1 MKKIFDYI
9 LGVAIA
15 CCLGACADLDLNPL
29 SEGSSENWYSDETE
43 IQMSLNDL
51 WRADFF
57 PIDLLRWSDDC
68 LFRDGS
74 NEITAGT
81 MTSQSST
88 PSTRWSS
95 LYKAISRSQK
105 IIAALEGGSAAGL
118 SEARVNN
125 FIGQAYFMM
134 GFAYGEL
141 TMYFGDC
148 VLSKED
154 MSLEEAFKT
163 TRSPKS
169 EVLAYAYECLD
180 KAASLLSESY
190 SGTQVPTT
198 GAALGFKARFA
209 LYHGDWSTA
218 VAACEKVMALG
229 DKGIYKLHSSYRELF
244 QSDKSEELMWYFK
257 GDLSLKSGV
266 GNDLFTHV
274 GWVMPRQYSGGTAN
288 HSPSIQLAMSYT
300 CIDGLPIDES
310 PLYNPKDPF
319 ENRDPRMKMTI
330 QPFKTAYSS
339 DIEEYEQSK
348 KDGTFPEKYPD
359 YINHGYE
366 YNPSPYAITVYRVS
380 DGKMVN
386 NTDSKARNEH
396 SAYNGLMLKK
406 YTRPDWVD
414 FRSYGL
420 ICGNAYPY
428 LRYAEILMT
437 YIEAKNEL
445 GTVTQDD
452 LDKSINKVR
461 ERAYNGSGIP
471 YPRVTVASQA
481 ELRKIIRMERR
492 VEFAWENDRYNCI
505 RRWGLMEKTHNIPM
519 YYLNRSWS
527 GGADWNGL
535 VEGSNRTLSTGFLN
549 HLKNWDEGN
558 YPFGGI
564 PKIDENGI
572 PDVKFMEDAGYI
584 VPFYQMH
591 FEAPKNYL
599 WPIPAN
605 DILVN
610 PTLSQNTGW

>member
-1 MKKIFDYI
+1 MNKIINHI
-9 LGVAIA
+9 LAIA
-15 CCLGACADLDLNPL
+15 VVCSLGACANLDLNPL
-29 SEGSSENWYSDETE
+29 SEGSSENWYTDETE
-43 IQMSLNDL
+43 IQMSFNDL
-51 WRADFF
+51 WRDDFF
-57 PIDLLRWSDDC
+57 PIDEVYWSDDC

-81 MTSQSST
+81 MTSQSGT
-88 PSTRWSS
+88 ASTRWSCM
-95 LYKAISRSQK
+95 YKAISRSQK
-105 IIAALEGGSAAGL
+105 IIEALQSGRATGL
-118 SEARVNN
+118 SEAKINN
-125 FIGQAYFMM
+125 YIGQAYFMQ

-148 VLSKED
+148 VLSTED
-154 MSLEEAFKT
+154 MSLDEAFQA

-169 EVLAYAYECLD
+169 QVLAYAYECLD
-180 KAASLLSESY
+180 KAASMLPYTY
-190 SGTQVPTT
+190 SGTQVPTA

-209 LYHGDWSTA
+209 LYHEDWATA
-218 VAACEKVMALG
+218 VDACEKVM
-229 DKGIYKLHSSYRELF
+229 KLADNGVYSLHGNYQELF
-244 QSDKSEELMWYFK
+244 KADKSPELMWYFK
-257 GDLSLKSGV
+257 GDLSQKV
-266 GNDLFTHV
+266 GIGALFKNV
-274 GWVMPRQYSGGTAN
+274 GRALIRQYAGGVAN
-288 HSPSIQLAMSYT
+288 HSPSVQLACSYT

-319 ENRDPRMKMTI
+319 VNRDPRMKMTI
-330 QPFKTAYSS
+330 QPFKTAYSE
-339 DIEEYEQSK
+339 DLEEYEQSK
-348 KDGTFPEKYPD
+348 KDGTFPKKFPE
-359 YINHGYE
+359 YINHGFE

-406 YTRPDWVD
+406 FVRDEWVN
-414 FRSYGL
+414 FRQYGNV
-420 ICGNAYPY
+420 GPNVYPY

-437 YIEAKNEL
+437 YIEAKNEM

-461 ERAYNGSGIP
+461 ERAYNGSGIE

-481 ELRKIIRMERR
+481 ALRKIIRMERR
-492 VEFAWENDRYNCI
+492 VEFAWENDRYNCL
-505 RRWGLMEKTHNIPM
+505 RRWGIMEKTHNIPM
-519 YYLNRSWS
+519 YYLNRAWS
-527 GGADWNGL
+527 GGADWNGK
-535 VEGSNRTLSTGFLN
+535 VEGSNRTLSSGFLN

-558 YPFGGI
+558 YPFGGV

-610 PTLSQNTGW
+610 ENLSQNPGW

>member
-1 MKKIFDYI
+1 MKKIINFFV
-9 LGVAIA
+9 GVVVV
-15 CCLGACADLDLNPL
+15 CGLGACANLDINPL

-51 WRADFF
+51 WRNDFF
-57 PIDLLRWSDDC
+57 PIDEVFWSDDV

-88 PSTRWSS
+88 PSTRWSTM
-95 LYKAISRSQK
+95 YKAVSRSQK
-105 IIAALEGGSAAGL
+105 IIAALEGGKAAKVP
-118 SEARVNN
+118 EAKVKS
-125 FIGQAYFMM
+125 FLGQAYFMM

-148 VLSKED
+148 VLSKAD
-154 MSLEEAFKT
+154 LTLEEAFKA

-180 KAASLLSESY
+180 KAASLLPETY
-190 SGTQVPTT
+190 SGTQIPTV

-209 LYHGDWSTA
+209 LYHGDWA
-218 VAACEKVMALG
+218 VAVDACEKVMALA
-229 DKGIYKLHSSYRELF
+229 DKGIYKLHDNYQEFFKADTSP
-244 QSDKSEELMWYFK
+244 ELMWYFK
-257 GDLSLKSGV
+257 GDMSQKVGIGV
-266 GNDLFTHV
+266 LFSNL
-274 GWVMPRQYSGGTAN
+274 GRVMIRQYSGGAAN
-288 HSPSIQLAMSYT
+288 HSPSVQLACAYT

-330 QPFKTAYSS
+330 QPFKTAYSK
-339 DIEEYEQSK
+339 DLAEYEQSK
-348 KDGTFPEKYPD
+348 KDGTFPTKYPE
-359 YINHGYE
+359 YINHGFE
-366 YNPSPYAITVYRVS
+366 YNPSPYATTVYKVS
-380 DGKMVN
+380 TGKMVN
-386 NTDSKARNEH
+386 NTDSKARNQH

-406 YTRPDWVD
+406 FVKDEWVTNWT
-414 FRSYGL
+414 YAK
-420 ICGNAYPY
+420 IAYNVYPY
-428 LRYAEILMT
+428 LRYAEILMS

-445 GTVTQDD
+445 GQVTQAD

-461 ERAYNGSGIP
+461 ERAYKGSGIP
-471 YPRVTVASQA
+471 YPKVTVASQA
-481 ELRKIIRMERR
+481 ALRKIIRMERR
-492 VEFAWENDRYNCI
+492 IEFAWENDRYNCL
-505 RRWGLMEKTHNIPM
+505 RRWGIMEKTHNIPM

-527 GGADWNGL
+527 GGADWNGK
-535 VEGSNRTLSTGFLN
+535 VEGSNRTLSADFLK
-549 HLKNWDEGN
+549 HLKNWDDGN
-558 YPFGGI
+558 FPFGGI
-564 PKIDENGI
+564 PQIDENGI
-572 PDVKFMEDAGYI
+572 PDVKYMEDAGYI

-610 PTLSQNTGW
+610 ENLTQNPGW